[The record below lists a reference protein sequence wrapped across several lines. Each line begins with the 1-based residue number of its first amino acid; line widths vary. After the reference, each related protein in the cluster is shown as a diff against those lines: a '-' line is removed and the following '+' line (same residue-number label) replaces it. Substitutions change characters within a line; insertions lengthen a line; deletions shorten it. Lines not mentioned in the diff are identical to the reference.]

1 MAHGDAAIFDRFAR
15 LYDVKPP
22 TSRRKLQPALDLAE
36 RPVERVLDVGGGTG
50 QGVRALDVPEGIVV
64 DAAPG
69 MLAEARDHGV
79 TAVRGDAR
87 RLPVPDETVDAVL
100 ILDALH
106 HMPDAEQVVDDAARV
121 LRPGG
126 VLVVL
131 EYDPT
136 TVLGRLLVAAE
147 HLVGFDSTFFAAG
160 DLEATM
166 RAAGLAVT
174 PYREGFE
181 YGLAGVK

>member
-1 MAHGDAAIFDRFAR
+1 MTHGDAAIFDRFAR
-15 LYDVKPP
+15 LYDVRPP
-22 TSRRKLQPALDLAE
+22 TRTRKIQPGLDLAE

-50 QGVRALDVPEGIVV
+50 QGVRALDVPEGVVV
-64 DAAPG
+64 DAAPR

-79 TAVRGDAR
+79 PGVHGDAR
-87 RLPVPDETVDAVL
+87 RLPVPDEAVDGVL
-100 ILDALH
+100 LLDALH
-106 HMPDAEQVVDDAARV
+106 HMPDAEQVLAEAARV

-136 TVLGRLLVAAE
+136 TVRGRLLVAAE

-160 DLEATM
+160 DLEAM
-166 RAAGLAVT
+166 LRAVGLSVT